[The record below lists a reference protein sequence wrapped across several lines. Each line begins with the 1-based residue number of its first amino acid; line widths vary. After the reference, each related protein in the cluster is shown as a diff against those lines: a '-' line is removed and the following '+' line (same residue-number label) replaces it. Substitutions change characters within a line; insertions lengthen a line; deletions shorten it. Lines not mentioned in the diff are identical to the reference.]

1 MNRNRKA
8 RNNERE
14 NEARGGI
21 KMKNKKIGI
30 TLISLGVLAAQSF
43 TTPTLL
49 ASNLTDHLSDKSE
62 DASQSTFSKER
73 KQSNI
78 DLQEPNIEL
87 VSSMRQAS
95 NVTSNIAMSTSSKTE
110 LSSGYVPII
119 EESSESPDE
128 STDFP
133 EESHWEDEE
142 LGEENS
148 EEQESDKPEESQQPD
163 IPIEETIPSEVPEA
177 EQTVPPSSEAPVQP
191 DPPTSSINQ
200 EDQSSDSGANPF
212 PPSAPV
218 TRPPATDQEID
229 TIFEGL
235 LNSAENQL
243 PDAFRSSEVAESTL
257 GSFTLPLLASFD
269 HSWQA
274 ALVYQTIRQV
284 GADDLESKE
293 VDTWLKELYN
303 EVLATNLENLDM
315 KESTY
320 NSLQPG
326 DILYK
331 ETAEGN
337 QLLGIWLGN
346 DYYGTIGTQEMSET
360 LEQESQ
366 EDEVNEDVDL
376 NQSATSVVYLEKL
389 SYQQVDQEEWD
400 EENISLLIKRAQSPE
415 LTEVGKELVK
425 NYPAQLDFQFNTATH
440 EFIKQISEKARK
452 LGQEYDVFASVL
464 IAQAILESGNGS
476 SLLSKAPYYNL
487 FGIKGS
493 YREGAVVMT
502 TKEDLGNGEMIEIQD
517 AFRVYPSYDESLTD
531 YIALIRGGVSHDSFF
546 YKSVWRS
553 EAKNYLRATDALT
566 GTYATDTSYNQKLNS
581 LIAVYEL
588 TQYDEDQSQQS
599 GVFIKGLEEVPN
611 EYRELMTF
619 PAYNGK
625 DYNTSGSYPVGQC
638 TWYAFNRVAQLGGRV
653 DDYMGNGGDWGTTGL
668 RLGYQVSRTPKAGT
682 LISFSH
688 GTAGSDPRYGHV
700 AFVEAVGPNGILISE
715 ANVYGGTT
723 ISYRVIGN
731 DLARSSLVQYI
742 TPK

>member
-1 MNRNRKA
+1 
-8 RNNERE
+8 
-14 NEARGGI
+14 
-21 KMKNKKIGI
+21 
-30 TLISLGVLAAQSF
+30 
-43 TTPTLL
+43 
-49 ASNLTDHLSDKSE
+49 
-62 DASQSTFSKER
+62 
-73 KQSNI
+73 
-78 DLQEPNIEL
+78 
-87 VSSMRQAS
+87 
-95 NVTSNIAMSTSSKTE
+95 
-110 LSSGYVPII
+110 
-119 EESSESPDE
+119 
-128 STDFP
+128 
-133 EESHWEDEE
+133 
-142 LGEENS
+142 
-148 EEQESDKPEESQQPD
+148 
-163 IPIEETIPSEVPEA
+163 
-177 EQTVPPSSEAPVQP
+177 
-191 DPPTSSINQ
+191 
-200 EDQSSDSGANPF
+200 
-212 PPSAPV
+212 
-218 TRPPATDQEID
+218 
-229 TIFEGL
+229 
-235 LNSAENQL
+235 
-243 PDAFRSSEVAESTL
+243 
-257 GSFTLPLLASFD
+257 
-269 HSWQA
+269 
-274 ALVYQTIRQV
+274 
-284 GADDLESKE
+284 
-293 VDTWLKELYN
+293 
-303 EVLATNLENLDM
+303 
-315 KESTY
+315 
-320 NSLQPG
+320 
-326 DILYK
+326 
-331 ETAEGN
+331 
-337 QLLGIWLGN
+337 LGIWLGN